1 MMVTLHRLDTE
12 SMSSLELPEKPVERK
27 GWFAEFLAELLSTF
41 LMVALAKAGAVSLAA
56 VAAQEG
62 QAGAASLQFAGL
74 SAGLPVMVGIL
85 VAGRASG
92 AHMNPAVSLA
102 MVAWGRLPPA
112 ALPAYL
118 AGQLVGAAAA
128 TALTLLVFSD
138 TVGEAGVWPGVVAS
152 SPGLARS
159 QLQLGLDQ
167 GLATFALVCVV
178 CAVEDQ
184 NHGPPA
190 LLVGLTVATITL
202 TMGANAGAS
211 MNPAVDLAAR

>member
-12 SMSSLELPEKPVERK
+12 SMSSLELPEKPVQRK
-27 GWFAEFLAELLSTF
+27 GWLAEFLAELLSTF

-102 MVAWGRLPPA
+102 MVA
-112 ALPAYL
+112 
-118 AGQLVGAAAA
+118 
-128 TALTLLVFSD
+128 
-138 TVGEAGVWPGVVAS
+138 
-152 SPGLARS
+152 
-159 QLQLGLDQ
+159 
-167 GLATFALVCVV
+167 
-178 CAVEDQ
+178 
-184 NHGPPA
+184 
-190 LLVGLTVATITL
+190 
-202 TMGANAGAS
+202 
-211 MNPAVDLAAR
+211 